1 MSLNRNMDKENV
13 LHLHQG
19 VLLSLT
25 TDIMKLSSKWME
37 LGKVILND
45 AAQTQKYKS

>member
-1 MSLNRNMDKENV
+1 MSLNRNMDKEYV
-13 LHLHQG
+13 LHLHHG
-19 VLLSLT
+19 VLLSLK

-37 LGKVILND
+37 LGKIILND